1 MSSAPRILLIQLK
14 RIGDVILT
22 TPALSALR
30 EAFPTAHLTLAID
43 VNANGL
49 AAALPADEV
58 LVRRA
63 GVAGLSFWSAIFRG
77 KFSTALDFTGNDRSA
92 LVTALSRAPQ
102 RITYARFA
110 RKPLRRL
117 IFTEFVDSS
126 VRHRHTADHHTDLLQ
141 PLGIQREDVSSAL
154 ALPPSAIA
162 EADTTL
168 LAAGLT
174 APYAIVHPG
183 TARAEKYWLPE
194 RWAAVIDFL
203 QTEKQLTVFLTGSND
218 ASEQSHFAAIKSHLA
233 QPAVDVSG
241 KLSLL
246 GTAALIARAR
256 LVAAVDSAPVHFA
269 DALGTPVVALF
280 GPTNPFHWRPRNSQS
295 VIVSPN
301 EIVAATAKGTPM
313 TSLNTSQVLTAL
325 SQL

>member
-1 MSSAPRILLIQLK
+1 MSTAPRILLIQLK

-22 TPALSALR
+22 TPALTALR

-43 VNANGL
+43 ANANGL
-49 AAALPADEV
+49 AEALPADEV
-58 LVRRA
+58 LVRRP
-63 GVAGLSFWSAIFRG
+63 GVEGLPFWRSIFRG
-77 KFSTALDFTGNDRSA
+77 KFSAALDFTGNDRSA
-92 LVTALSRAPQ
+92 LVAALSRAPQ
-102 RITYARFA
+102 RIAYARFA

-117 IFTEFVDSS
+117 IFTEFVESS

-141 PLGIQREDVSSAL
+141 PLGIQRENVSSAL
-154 ALPPSAIA
+154 TLPAGAVA
-162 EADTTL
+162 EADATL

-194 RWAAVIDFL
+194 RWAEVIDFL
-203 QTEKQLTVFLTGSND
+203 QTEKHLPVLLTGSND
-218 ASEQSHFAAIKSHLA
+218 AIEQSHLAAIKSHLT

-256 LVAAVDSAPVHFA
+256 VVAAVDSAPVHFA

-280 GPTNPFHWRPRNSQS
+280 GPTNPFHWCPRNAQS

-301 EIVAATAKGTPM
+301 DVVSATAKGAPM
-313 TSLNTSQVLTAL
+313 TSLSAEQVIAAL
-325 SQL
+325 AQI